1 MARYYSSFKADG
13 LCRYTNTAEFI
24 VRQNQKRR
32 KYWGFKLSCRYEVFL
47 ELNIY
52 CVVALKLSDHPLL
65 GDRHLNSSFSRRL
78 RGEVDIY
85 MRSAGAYMMVLGIQW
100 KGGRERMLC
109 RLLYQQIKRL
119 LEHKVTARQVCSSLD
134 FSIPSLRSPD
144 GSRMSG
150 V

>member
-1 MARYYSSFKADG
+1 M
-13 LCRYTNTAEFI
+13 
-24 VRQNQKRR
+24 
-32 KYWGFKLSCRYEVFL
+32 

-65 GDRHLNSSFSRRL
+65 GDRHLDSSFSRRL

-85 MRSAGAYMMVLGIQW
+85 MRSAGTYMMVLGIQW

-119 LEHKVTARQVCSSLD
+119 LEHKVITRQVCSSLD